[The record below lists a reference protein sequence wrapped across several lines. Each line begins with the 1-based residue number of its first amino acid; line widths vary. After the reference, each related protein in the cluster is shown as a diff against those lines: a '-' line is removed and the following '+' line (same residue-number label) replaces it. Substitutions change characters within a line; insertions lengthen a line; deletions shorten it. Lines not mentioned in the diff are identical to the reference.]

1 MEQIEPEPGLVFH
14 VIAAAGDSVNIGDCF
29 RKNIVEVF
37 AHVKREIID
46 FCGTLEFTTLSIIRH
61 NIFEKVKT
69 ILSLTN
75 FELIERRKLPNIAED
90 IYILGFSLV
99 SKSAHKNLQKILKEK
114 KGNLDK
120 KQSTDLTHNKDSSD
134 LLVLSGTL
142 QDTVKALTNQVNE
155 LSSRVLILEQE
166 LSQFKLANRKLAD
179 ICTQMNKDRPTS
191 PEVNDAVNQSKLSH
205 SPRPSSKMTVTAE
218 VHHDK
223 DGVPQKC
230 TKLTSLPVQDDTIKV
245 G

>member
-1 MEQIEPEPGLVFH
+1 MEPGETNTGHGQCIHSLEQIEPEPGLVFH

-29 RKNIVEVF
+29 LKNIVEVF

-120 KQSTDLTHNKDSSD
+120 KQSIDLTHNKDSSD

-191 PEVNDAVNQSKLSH
+191 PEVNDAVNQSNYYILLGPAVK
-205 SPRPSSKMTVTAE
+205 
-218 VHHDK
+218 
-223 DGVPQKC
+223 
-230 TKLTSLPVQDDTIKV
+230 
-245 G
+245 